1 MAVKKESLENLKK
14 GKKWQKGES
23 GNPNGAPKKIPE
35 LEKMLIDIMGEEV
48 NGIPAALIVLR
59 ALRKKAANG
68 DVRAI
73 ELLLDRSYGKIK
85 QVIEQT
91 NIEQPLF
98 PDESL

>member
-48 NGIPAALIVLR
+48 NGVPAALIVLR

-98 PDESL
+98 PEEGL